1 MLGRYEMKTSSIMWQ
16 GAIPKLVAADSAD
29 GRGLPMNHEAFASF
43 YQRTARPVW
52 SYLAHVSG
60 NPALADD
67 LLQESYLRF
76 FCAARL
82 SDGEAACR
90 CYLFRIATNLLRDH
104 WRQRVPASLEDLPEE
119 AFGTDQGSDI
129 AQIESQR
136 TLARAFHRMRPRERQ
151 LLWLAYAEGAT
162 HAEIA
167 EITGLRTP
175 GIRILLYRARRKLAR
190 FLKQR
195 PSAYEKGS

>member
-1 MLGRYEMKTSSIMWQ
+1 MNTSSIVWQ
-16 GAIPKLVAADSAD
+16 AVIPHPDADSAD
-29 GRGLPMNHEAFASF
+29 GGGLSMNHEAFASF

-90 CYLFRIATNLLRDH
+90 RFLFRIATNLLRDH
-104 WRQRVPASLEDLPEE
+104 WRQRVPASLEGLPEE
-119 AFGTDQGSDI
+119 AFGKDQGADI
-129 AQIESQR
+129 AQIDSQEM
-136 TLARAFHRMRPRERQ
+136 LARAFRRISPRERQ

-162 HAEIA
+162 HTEIA
-167 EITGLRTP
+167 EITGLRP
-175 GIRILLYRARRKLAR
+175 AGIRILLYRARRKLAR
-190 FLKQR
+190 FLKQH
-195 PSAYEKGS
+195 PTSGEKGS

>member
-1 MLGRYEMKTSSIMWQ
+1 MCEMKTTSIMWQ
-16 GAIPKLVAADSAD
+16 GAIPRLDAADSAE
-29 GRGLPMNHEAFASF
+29 GHGLSMNDEAFAGF

-52 SYLAHVSG
+52 SYLVHVSG

-82 SDGEAACR
+82 NDGEAACR
-90 CYLFRIATNLLRDH
+90 RYLFRIATNLLRDH
-104 WRQRVPASLEDLPEE
+104 WRQRSPVSLEGVPEG
-119 AFGTDQGSDI
+119 ALGTNQGPDI
-129 AQIESQR
+129 AQIDSQR
-136 TLARAFHRMRPRERQ
+136 MLARAFHRMRPRERQ

-167 EITGLRTP
+167 EITGLRTA

-190 FLKQR
+190 LLKQR
-195 PSAYEKGS
+195 GNA